1 VRINVSILIFNLAL
15 ESTNT
20 LTLTNMSFDLN
31 IYKNI
36 LTILQK
42 DHVFNDKKPEI
53 KLLVLLVMHTVSLAS

>member
-42 DHVFNDKKPEI
+42 DHVFNVKKPEI